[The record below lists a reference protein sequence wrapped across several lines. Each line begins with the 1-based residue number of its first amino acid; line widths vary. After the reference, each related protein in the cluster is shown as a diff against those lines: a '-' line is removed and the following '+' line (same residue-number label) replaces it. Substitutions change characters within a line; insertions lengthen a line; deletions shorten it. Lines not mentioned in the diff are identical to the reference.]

1 MVMAKKIVSSKA
13 GKQDGGTVTSGS
25 SSVGGAI
32 VVPELEA
39 LVAKFGSRMSKFTDE
54 QRDIIRSY
62 YGRVTIR
69 AIADHL
75 GMNINK
81 VSREIDKMGLK
92 D

>member
-1 MVMAKKIVSSKA
+1 MAKEIVSSKA
-13 GKQDGGTVTSGS
+13 GKQNGGTVTSGS

-39 LVAKFGSRMSKFTDE
+39 LTGKFKTRMFSFSDE
-54 QRDIIRSY
+54 QRSIIRSY

-69 AIADHL
+69 AIAEHL
-75 GMNINK
+75 GINISK

-92 D
+92 S

>member
-1 MVMAKKIVSSKA
+1 MAKEIVSSKA
-13 GKQDGGTVTSGS
+13 GKQNGGVVTSGS
-25 SSVGGAI
+25 SSTGKTV

-39 LVAKFGSRMSKFTDE
+39 IAGRLRSRMSQITEE

-69 AIADHL
+69 AMAEHF
-75 GMNINK
+75 GMNLSK

-92 D
+92 G